1 MAYSALDKTLVNLN
15 LERTDRQ
22 SFITDL
28 MYCLLYLY
36 IPNATNTLSVSLFII
51 DSTCIALAKHLQ

>member
-1 MAYSALDKTLVNLN
+1 MAYSALDKTLVNIN

-51 DSTCIALAKHLQ
+51 GSMCIALAKHLQ